1 MNDRRSSA
9 QRGAVDQRVLIG
21 AGALLALGAAFALA
35 RRGPSPSRAPAQITR
50 RAQTPATPPTPTP
63 AADVPAAAPRVED
76 DFHVVDPGM
85 PSYTEEP
92 RQRPRPAADVP
103 PIVPAS
109 TGDYGM
115 DVANIIRPA
124 LPAMQ
129 RCLSAINPGPPRAA
143 DVWVTISTRGRVSAA
158 RLDADAGA
166 SVDACLLAALQP
178 LAFASPGTEAMTFG
192 IPVPAPSR

>member
-21 AGALLALGAAFALA
+21 AGALLALVAAFALT
-35 RRGPSPSRAPAQITR
+35 RRGPSPARTPAPIAR
-50 RAQTPATPPTPTP
+50 RPEAPATPPSPSP

-76 DFHVVDPGM
+76 EFRVVDPGM

-92 RQRPRPAADVP
+92 RLRPRPAADVP

-109 TGDYGM
+109 SGDYGV
-115 DVANIIRPA
+115 DVASIIRPA

-129 RCLSAINPGPPRAA
+129 RCLSGINPVHPRAA
-143 DVWVTISTRGRVSAA
+143 EVWVTISIRGRVSAA

-166 SVDACLLAALQP
+166 RVDACLLAALQP

-192 IPVPAPSR
+192 IPVPAPSP

>member
-1 MNDRRSSA
+1 MSPRRNPS
-9 QRGAVDQRVLIG
+9 QRGAIDRRHLIG
-21 AGALLALGAAFALA
+21 TLAVLSVVVLGALL
-35 RRGPSPSRAPAQITR
+35 RRSPPPVRLPAPAAR
-50 RAQTPATPPTPTP
+50 PAAPPPPAPTP

-109 TGDYGM
+109 SGDYGM

-129 RCLSAINPGPPRAA
+129 RCLSAISPGHPRAA

-166 SVDACLLAALQP
+166 SVGACLLAALQP

-192 IPVPAPSR
+192 IPVPAPSP